1 MTARERVL
9 ATGVLSV
16 VVLLGGGM
24 LFHLFLYTPLTE
36 LQARIALARDGY
48 KSKQDEYAKEKRDK
62 ERILRLNPR
71 LAEWKRISLP
81 AARPRTAAE
90 VRQGVTSEENKK
102 RHLNQMQ
109 LAYDEYLMDLLQNSG
124 FNPATINVTPRV
136 VEAAKTP
143 NQNRAAA
150 AREPVYT
157 RLAFT
162 VQGRARLEALT
173 KALEDFYK
181 TNLLH
186 EVRNLSVQN
195 RPGAAAA
202 VRGRPGE
209 LDVNMTV
216 EVLMANGAEL
226 RDGLMPGPDVK
237 VHALAEP
244 SRTYADL
251 GAKNIFLGTAAQS
264 RLTEDRVAVLG
275 AVRLTTLAHNGRRWE
290 AYLYDQAK
298 GGSEKRL
305 NTLTVSD
312 FTIKDKYGTAVLE
325 GKVVLIDAKQMI
337 FLSDGRYYRLRC
349 GDFLFPAVEH
359 PLTESEI
366 KPLGVAQAAP

>member
-24 LFHLFLYTPLTE
+24 LFHLFLYTPLSE
-36 LQARIALARDGY
+36 LRGRIAAARTNLEG
-48 KSKQDEYAKEKRDK
+48 KENELAKEKRDR
-62 ERILRLNPR
+62 ERVLKLDPR

-81 AARPRTAAE
+81 AAPKRTP
-90 VRQGVTSEENKK
+90 EELRKGITLEQRKK
-102 RHLNQMQ
+102 DHLNEVQ
-109 LAYDEYLMDLLQNSG
+109 LKYGEYLDALLRRSG
-124 FNPATINVTPRV
+124 FNAATINITPRV
-136 VEAAKTP
+136 VETRAPGAT
-143 NQNRAAA
+143 RAAA
-150 AREPVYT
+150 RDPLFT

-173 KALEDFYK
+173 QALEDFYK

-195 RPGAAAA
+195 RPGPTGG

-216 EVLMANGAEL
+216 EALMATGGEARE
-226 RDGLMPGPDVK
+226 GLTPSPDV
-237 VHALAEP
+237 VVRTLAEP
-244 SRTYADL
+244 GRTYADL
-251 GAKNIFLGTAAQS
+251 AGKNIFLGTAAQT
-264 RLTEDRVAVLG
+264 RLTEDRIAVLE

-305 NTLTVSD
+305 NALTVTD

-325 GKVVLIDAKQMI
+325 GKVVLIDAKQMV
-337 FLSDGRYYRLRC
+337 FQSDGKYYRLRC
-349 GDFLFPAVEH
+349 GDFLYPAVEH
-359 PLTESEI
+359 PLTQSDI
-366 KPLGVAQAAP
+366 KPLGVAKAP